1 MPDQAYIVTSTAWY
15 PSGDQH
21 SALVYE
27 ASAPMPDFCSGGLVR
42 LGKGGFFTASITSP

>member
-21 SALVYE
+21 SLLVYE
-27 ASAPMPDFCSGGLVR
+27 GSIAVPDLCGGGALR
-42 LGKGGFFTASITSP
+42 LNHGGTFSASIV